1 MSRAL
6 FRAVAALAML
16 ALAGLTLPA
25 AAAAPDPALEK
36 KIDGLLTKMT
46 LEEKVG
52 QLQQLDTGPMDEAR
66 KLAAAGR
73 LGSMLNVT
81 DPRLAAELQG
91 LARKSRLGIPLIFGF
106 DVIHGFRTVFP
117 VPLAEASS
125 WDPAIAERSAE
136 IAGRE
141 AAAAGIHWTFA
152 PMVDIARDPRWGRIV
167 EGSGEDP
174 VLGAAFAAARVR
186 GFHKGGIAACAKHY
200 VGYGAAEAGRDYNG
214 VELGEPTLRDVYLP
228 PFKAAVDAGAE
239 TLMSSFNTVNGVP
252 STGNRHTLTDIL
264 RKEWGFDGFVVSDWN
279 SVIEMISHGVA
290 KDRAEAARIALT
302 AGVDMEM
309 VSTSYTETLA
319 RLVKDGAVP
328 MATLD
333 QAVRRVLR
341 IKHRLG
347 LFEKA
352 DPEPAAAAKVLLADE
367 HRKAAR
373 EAARESMVLL
383 KNDGPLLP
391 IPAGV
396 RSLAV
401 VGPLAD
407 AGSEQIGPWS
417 GDGRGSD
424 SVTVLAAIRAR
435 AGSGLKV
442 TYAKGCDI
450 TGTSPSGFAEAVAA
464 TRDADG
470 IVAVLGEAAS
480 MSGEAASRA
489 FLTLPGVQQEL
500 LETLVATGKP
510 VALVL
515 MAGRP
520 LDLRWAAQNVPAILM
535 AWLPGTEGGPAV
547 ADLVFGDANPSG
559 RLPVSFPRSLGQ
571 VPIYYSQRPT
581 GRPVSADKWTSRYL
595 DESNEPL
602 YPFGY
607 GLSYTTFTYSALAV
621 SAKRVPPTGS
631 LQVSARVKNAGT
643 RDGKEVVQLYLRDL
657 VASRSRPL
665 RELKGFQKVAL
676 AAGEE
681 KTVTFTLKAKD
692 LGFHDDSGRYLV
704 EPGAFKL
711 WVGGS
716 SKADL
721 EADFQ
726 VE

>member
-6 FRAVAALAML
+6 SPVFGGLTVAALAL
-16 ALAGLTLPA
+16 LTLPA
-25 AAAAPDPALEK
+25 AAAPPDLALEK
-36 KIDGLLTKMT
+36 KVDFLLAKMT
-46 LEEKVG
+46 LEEKIG
-52 QLQQLDTGPMDEAR
+52 QLQQLDTGPMTEAKR
-66 KLAAAGR
+66 LVAGGR

-81 DPRLAAELQG
+81 DPKLAAELQG
-91 LARKSRLGIPLIFGF
+91 LARKSRLGVPLIFGY

-125 WDPAIAERSAE
+125 WDPALAERSAE

-141 AAAAGIHWTFA
+141 AAAVGIHWTFA

-214 VELGEPTLRDVYLP
+214 VELSESTLRDTYLP

-239 TLMSSFNTVNGVP
+239 TLMSSFNTINGVP
-252 STGNRHTLTDIL
+252 ASGNRHTLTDIL
-264 RKEWGFDGFVVSDWN
+264 RREWGFDGFVVSDWN

-319 RLVKDGAVP
+319 RLVKEGAVP
-328 MATLD
+328 MATVD

-341 IKHRLG
+341 VKYRLG
-347 LFEKA
+347 LFDKA
-352 DPEPAAAAKVLLADE
+352 DPDPAVAARVLLAEE
-367 HRKAAR
+367 HQKAAR

-391 IPAGV
+391 VPPGV
-396 RSLAV
+396 RSIAV
-401 VGPLAD
+401 IGPLAD
-407 AGSEQIGPWS
+407 AGAEQIGPWS
-417 GDGRGSD
+417 GDGRGTD
-424 SVTVLAAIRAR
+424 SVTVLAAIKVR
-435 AGSGLKV
+435 GGPSLKV

-464 TRDADG
+464 TREADG
-470 IVAVLGEAAS
+470 VVAVLGEAAN

-510 VALVL
+510 VVLVL

-547 ADLVFGDANPSG
+547 ADLLFGDANPSG

-571 VPIYYSQRPT
+571 VPIYYSQRQT
-581 GRPVSADKWTSRYL
+581 GRPATAEKWTSRYL

-607 GLSYTTFTYSALAV
+607 GLSYTTFTYSALAL
-621 SAKRVPPTGS
+621 SAKSVPVTGS
-631 LQVSARVKNAGT
+631 LQVSATVKNAGT
-643 RDGKEVVQLYLRDL
+643 RDGKETAQLYVRDL
-657 VASRSRPL
+657 VASRSRPM

-681 KTVTFTLKAKD
+681 KTVTFTLRAKD
-692 LGFHDDSGRYLV
+692 LGFHDDAGKDLL

-716 SKADL
+716 AKADL
-721 EADFQ
+721 EAEFE
-726 VE
+726 VK